1 MPSYISAYDTE
12 AVYAWWDAPTEPGYQ
27 GRISYEGER
36 LAECIAGV
44 RAVAQVHL
52 KRQAPASFFIVAE
65 LLQRAASEFRSI
77 LDEPLFDIQCHSFT
91 HKDLIS
97 LVDDQAA
104 LQYELVDSK
113 KLIEDTF
120 SRPV

>member
-12 AVYAWWDAPTEPGYQ
+12 AVYAWWDAPAGPGYQ

-52 KRQAPASFFIVAE
+52 ERQAPASFFIVAE
-65 LLQRAASEFRSI
+65 LLQQRRTRVPRHPRRASFRHPM
-77 LDEPLFDIQCHSFT
+77 PLVHPQRPN
-91 HKDLIS
+91 
-97 LVDDQAA
+97 Q
-104 LQYELVDSK
+104 
-113 KLIEDTF
+113 F
-120 SRPV
+120 SRCR

>member
-12 AVYAWWDAPTEPGYQ
+12 AVYAWWDAPTESGYQ

-52 KRQAPASFFIVAE
+52 ERQAPASFFIVAE
-65 LLQRAASEFRSI
+65 LLQCTPRPNFAPSSTSPFSTSNAIRS
-77 LDEPLFDIQCHSFT
+77 PT
-91 HKDLIS
+91 K
-97 LVDDQAA
+97 
-104 LQYELVDSK
+104 
-113 KLIEDTF
+113 T
-120 SRPV
+120 

>member
-12 AVYAWWDAPTEPGYQ
+12 AVYAWWDAPTGAGYQ

-52 KRQAPASFFIVAE
+52 ERQAPASFFIVAE
-65 LLQRAASEFRSI
+65 LLQCAA
-77 LDEPLFDIQCHSFT
+77 
-91 HKDLIS
+91 HKPKTS
-97 LVDDQAA
+97 PSSPAPN
-104 LQYELVDSK
+104 S
-113 KLIEDTF
+113 TNT
-120 SRPV
+120 P